1 MKEAATITLWA
12 SALIAIVVAIYTAFL
27 FAQAKGRDFWQSP
40 TLALHMLVHSFMAG
54 AALFSVTNIVF
65 GTSADWS
72 QFISYVLYVAIG
84 LNLFIMLIELTITHP
99 TEDSKRV
106 AHMIVSGRYKNQ
118 FWFGSV
124 LIGNVLPLVLV
135 FLGGGLMTAI
145 AGLLIIVGIYITEK
159 IWIEGPQRIQ
169 LT

>member
-1 MKEAATITLWA
+1 
-12 SALIAIVVAIYTAFL
+12 
-27 FAQAKGRDFWQSP
+27 
-40 TLALHMLVHSFMAG
+40 
-54 AALFSVTNIVF
+54 
-65 GTSADWS
+65 
-72 QFISYVLYVAIG
+72 
-84 LNLFIMLIELTITHP
+84 MLIELTITHP

-118 FWFGSV
+118 FWIGSV
-124 LIGNVLPLVLV
+124 LIGNVIPLVLV
-135 FLGGGLMTAI
+135 FLGGGILTAI